1 MSGKISLM
9 TEGRP
14 CILSAMALC
23 QNSYPVYECT
33 IVVIPVPYL
42 ATHPYAGFHPTKNCA
57 QFTFYSTLFIFFS
70 ANNNNVKMSPCIRH
84 NFRDRWKFGGK
95 SFDIGLVCVFY
106 FYLFRLVE
114 LCRPDFILLPPRHLL
129 F

>member
-1 MSGKISLM
+1 MQGSTPPKIVLNLLF
-9 TEGRP
+9 T
-14 CILSAMALC
+14 
-23 QNSYPVYECT
+23 
-33 IVVIPVPYL
+33 VPYS
-42 ATHPYAGFHPTKNCA
+42 F
-57 QFTFYSTLFIFFS
+57 FFS
-70 ANNNNVKMSPCIRH
+70 ANNNNVKMSPCIH
-84 NFRDRWKFGGK
+84 LNFRDRWKFGGK